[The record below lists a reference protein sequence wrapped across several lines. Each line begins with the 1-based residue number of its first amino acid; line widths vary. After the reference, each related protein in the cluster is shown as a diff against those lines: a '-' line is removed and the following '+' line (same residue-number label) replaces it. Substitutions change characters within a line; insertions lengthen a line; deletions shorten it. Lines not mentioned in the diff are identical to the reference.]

1 MDCKIQLSMAKLK
14 RFYNLFSFQK
24 RVLIIILAF
33 LLVFSVI
40 FIRLGYLQLIAGRD
54 MQILASSQWLRD
66 LPLSAKRGDIL
77 DRNGVL
83 LATTETT
90 YDIYVRARNVDK
102 PSELARLLADTLNL
116 DFDKTYTK
124 VTNKSVSETLIKLQ
138 VDEQVALGL
147 VDKGLKGIYLSQN
160 VGRVYPYSNLLTQV
174 MGFCT
179 IDNVG
184 QTGLENYYDKYLKGV
199 DGKSLVQTNA
209 QGLEIDNS
217 LAYYIPSIA
226 GANLTTTID
235 VSLQIILEKYLN
247 QALIEHK
254 AQGVTGI
261 ILDATSGDIL
271 AMSNLPD
278 FDLNNVPRDDLT
290 TLFSISKNKAVVD
303 VYEPGSTFKIITMA
317 AALNEGL
324 TNVDE
329 RFYCGGSCTV
339 DGERIKCWRTIGHG
353 SQTLVEGFKNSCNC
367 VFVNLALRLGTDKL
381 YKYMELCGVGQK
393 TGVDIA
399 SESSG
404 IVMSKNLVKTVD
416 LARIGF
422 GQSVAVTSLQLSN
435 IFSFITSGKSY
446 TPHLISNIST
456 ADTNL
461 YTHTPISKSTTLKQ
475 STVTTINSMLANN
488 INENNKFT
496 FVAGYDVGGKTG
508 TAQKFKDG
516 SLAVGKYVSSFIG
529 VYPTKSPKYIV
540 FISVDEPSNGV
551 YYGGMVAKPIGQ
563 KVFEEMFAIKN
574 ILPDDASQL
583 SNQPSIV
590 MPNVVG
596 QTVAQACA
604 NLKMLGLNANVEGDG
619 GYVVNQLP
627 LENTKLYTDEE
638 VLIFTSD

>member
-1 MDCKIQLSMAKLK
+1 MKLK
-14 RFYNLFSFQK
+14 KFYNLFSFHR
-24 RVLIIILAF
+24 RVFVI
-33 LLVFSVI
+33 LLVFIII
-40 FIRLGYLQLIAGRD
+40 FSMIFFRLGYLQLIKGKD
-54 MQILASSQWLRD
+54 MQMLAASQWLRD

-90 YDIYVRARNVDK
+90 YDIYVRARSVEN
-102 PSELARLLADTLNL
+102 PSELTKLLSESLNL
-116 DFDKTYTK
+116 EYDKTYTK
-124 VTNKSVSETLIKLQ
+124 VTNKAVSETLIKLQ
-138 VDEQVALGL
+138 VDEQTALSIANS
-147 VDKGLKGIYLSQN
+147 GLKGVYLSQN
-160 VGRVYPYSNLLTQV
+160 VGRVYPYSSLLTQV
-174 MGFCT
+174 MGFCS

-184 QTGLENYYDKYLKGV
+184 QTGLESYYDKYLKGV

-209 QGLEIDNS
+209 QGLELENS
-217 LAYYIPSIA
+217 LGYYIPSIA

-235 VSLQIILEKYLN
+235 VSLQIILEKYLQ

-261 ILDATSGDIL
+261 ILDATNGDIL

-278 FDLNNVPRDDLT
+278 FDLNNVPRDDLNE
-290 TLFSISKNKAVVD
+290 LFSTSKNKAVVD

-317 AALNEGL
+317 GALNEGL

-339 DGERIKCWRTIGHG
+339 DGERIKCWRTQGHG

-367 VFVNLALRLGTDKL
+367 VFVNLALRLGVDKL
-381 YKYMELCGVGQK
+381 YEYMELCGVGQK
-393 TGVDIA
+393 TGVDIS

-404 IVMSKNLVKTVD
+404 IVMSKNLVKNVD

-446 TPHLISNIST
+446 TPHLINSINT
-456 ADTNL
+456 EDKTL
-461 YTHTPISKSTTLKQ
+461 YTYTPTSKTTQLKS
-475 STVTTINSMLANN
+475 STVSTINSMLFNN
-488 INENNKFT
+488 INTDGKYT
-496 FVAGYDVGGKTG
+496 FVPGYDVGGKTG

-516 SLAVGKYVSSFIG
+516 ALAVGKYVSSFIG
-529 VYPTKSPKYIV
+529 VYPTKNPKYVV

-563 KVFEEMFAIKN
+563 QVFAEMFSVKN
-574 ILPDDASQL
+574 IEPDDKSQL
-583 SNQPSIV
+583 DNQPDIK
-590 MPNVVG
+590 MPNLIG
-596 QTVAQACA
+596 KTVAEASA
-604 NLKMLGLNANVEGDG
+604 TLKYLGLTANIDGLG

-627 LENTKLYTDEE
+627 SADTLLFTGEE
-638 VLIFTSD
+638 VLIFTND

>member
-1 MDCKIQLSMAKLK
+1 MTKLK

-24 RVLIIILAF
+24 RVLMIVLAF
-33 LLVFSVI
+33 ILVFCAI
-40 FIRLGYLQLIAGRD
+40 FVRLGYLQLIAGKEL
-54 MQILASSQWLRD
+54 QVLAASQWLRD
-66 LPLSAKRGDIL
+66 LPLAAKRGDVL

-90 YDIYVRARNVDK
+90 YNVYVRARSVDK
-102 PSELARLLADTLNL
+102 PSELARLLADKLNL

-138 VDEQVALGL
+138 VDENLALSIA
-147 VDKGLKGIYLSQN
+147 KSGLKGVYLSQN
-160 VGRVYPYSNLLTQV
+160 VGRVYPYSSLLTQV
-174 MGFCT
+174 LGFCS

-184 QTGLENYYDKYLKGV
+184 QTGLESYYNKYLKGV
-199 DGKSLVQTNA
+199 NGKSLVQTNA

-254 AQGVTGI
+254 AKGVTGI
-261 ILDATSGDIL
+261 ILDATNGDIV

-278 FDLNNVPRDDLT
+278 FDLNNVPRDDLNQ
-290 TLFSISKNKAVVD
+290 LFSISKNKAVVD

-324 TNVDE
+324 TNVNE

-339 DGERIKCWRTIGHG
+339 DGERIKCWRTQGHG

-367 VFVNLALRLGTDKL
+367 VFVQLALRLGVDGL
-381 YKYMELCGVGQK
+381 YKYMELFGIGAK

-404 IVMSKNLVKTVD
+404 IVMSKNLVKNVD

-435 IFSFITSGKSY
+435 VFGFITSGKSY
-446 TPHLISNIST
+446 TPHLINKIYT
-456 ADTNL
+456 DNAVL
-461 YTHTPISKSTTLKQ
+461 YKHTPTAKSTTLKT
-475 STVTTINSMLANN
+475 STVDTINMMLSNN
-488 INENNKFT
+488 INTDGGFT

-508 TAQKFKDG
+508 TAQKFADG
-516 SLAVGKYVSSFIG
+516 ALAVGKYVSSFIG
-529 VYPTKSPKYIV
+529 IYPTKQPKYVV

-563 KVFEEMFAIKN
+563 KVFGEMFMIKN
-574 ILPDDASQL
+574 IAPDDASQL
-583 SNQPSIV
+583 SNLPNIE
-590 MPNVVG
+590 MPNLVG
-596 QTVAQACA
+596 QTVATACA
-604 NLKMLGLNANVEGDG
+604 NLKALGLDANIDG
-619 GYVVNQLP
+619 LGGRIISQLP
-627 LENTKLYTDEE
+627 LAGTMLYAGEE
-638 VLIFTSD
+638 VMLFAND